1 MSDVLQMNEYSRV
14 EAMLKHSRKALLQR
28 QNKPLA
34 KHANETLGVGVD
46 ERREAAQAG
55 LRALDHEKPANSYA
69 DLVCCDSAPTP
80 NDCAY
85 GVQQ

>member
-34 KHANETLGVGVD
+34 KHANETMNA
-46 ERREAAQAG
+46 ERLRRPVCARSTMRSQPTAMQTSCAAIQLLHLMTA
-55 LRALDHEKPANSYA
+55 HMEYSNE
-69 DLVCCDSAPTP
+69 T
-80 NDCAY
+80 
-85 GVQQ
+85 